1 MKAFAAAVTAV
12 FLPLLAGCGLTPQ
25 GNLVRSE
32 VASQGREAA
41 ATALENTE
49 WALCRAMPVGAIKD
63 RYGRSAELTA
73 AYNQLCNAFSENFL
87 KDEAAR
93 APHELEEVDVVAQ
106 P

>member
-1 MKAFAAAVTAV
+1 MKAISAALMAAFFV
-12 FLPLLAGCGLTPQ
+12 PLAGCGLTAQ

-63 RYGRSAELTA
+63 RYGRSAELSE
-73 AYNQLCNAFSENFL
+73 AYNRLCNSFSENFL
-87 KDEAAR
+87 QGEAENIGSS
-93 APHELEEVDVVAQ
+93 P
-106 P
+106 